1 MRIYRPGYA
10 IEYDFFDPTQ
20 LYHTL
25 ETKLVDRLFFAGQ
38 INGTTGYEE
47 AAGQGLVAGANA
59 ALKAL
64 GRDEEL
70 RLGRDEAYIGVL
82 IDDLVTKGVDE
93 PYRMF
98 TSRAE
103 YRILLRQDDADARL
117 TPMAA
122 ALGLAS
128 EERLRLLESKLAA
141 RDALIGFIRDHGVKA
156 AIMNPLLEALNVEL
170 GYAGTPYEITPL
182 REGCRLEALVLR
194 PQLSIT
200 LLAEVYAPLRERL
213 SEIEGERRSEIVEA
227 AEVLVKYDGYIRRER
242 QTAEKLTRLDGIR
255 IRGKFD
261 YAAISSLST
270 EARQKLARID
280 PETIGQASRIP
291 GVSPADVNILLLLS
305 GR

>member
-1 MRIYRPGYA
+1 
-10 IEYDFFDPTQ
+10 
-20 LYHTL
+20 
-25 ETKLVDRLFFAGQ
+25 
-38 INGTTGYEE
+38 
-47 AAGQGLVAGANA
+47 
-59 ALKAL
+59 
-64 GRDEEL
+64 
-70 RLGRDEAYIGVL
+70 
-82 IDDLVTKGVDE
+82 
-93 PYRMF
+93 
-98 TSRAE
+98 
-103 YRILLRQDDADARL
+103 
-117 TPMAA
+117 MAA

-261 YAAISSLST
+261 YAAISDRKS
-270 EARQKLARID
+270 
-280 PETIGQASRIP
+280 
-291 GVSPADVNILLLLS
+291 VV
-305 GR
+305 